1 MANTGVRSWSGTG
14 GHITIIEV
22 VHEPYRQYAVHGD
35 AYDRLRARASMTRD
49 EVEGGATGIKEV
61 RLPMWIIAA

>member
-1 MANTGVRSWSGTG
+1 MAHNSVKSWRGTG

-22 VHEPYRQYAVHGD
+22 AHEPYKQYAVHGD
-35 AYDRLRARASMTRD
+35 AYDRLRARVSVRD
-49 EVEGGATGIKEV
+49 EIEDVVTGIKEV